1 MSGSTFRHET
11 PSAFRTALKERFGQI
26 ARADRRYRLD
36 ELQRQF
42 AYDRALAR
50 LFRSDD
56 ADRWVLK
63 GAGALLARLAT
74 ARHSKDVD
82 VFFNATDADVDD
94 AVDALRAALRIDL
107 GDHFA
112 FDVMRVAPLQEEAK
126 GARVYVNARLG
137 PTSFASF
144 HIDVVVG
151 TVMTGTPDVVAPL
164 TPLNIEGLVRPNYR
178 VFPIAD
184 HLADKLCATI
194 GTYTRDGQPASSS
207 RVKDLVDIAIIAI
220 TQPSAPIRCA
230 ALSPATRRC
239 ARSSFPNDSSC
250 PTPSAGPYAMRES
263 RQRHPAPYRT
273 TTPPSAS
280 RARFSIPCSMEQR
293 PASGTPRR
301 EPGSCSDLTVGSS
314 TAAGASRARLPLNS
328 DGSAWMPCGVK
339 VMCHAAAR
347 LHLCRARR
355 P

>member
-1 MSGSTFRHET
+1 VSGSTFRYET

-26 ARADRRYRLD
+26 ARVDRRYRLD

-82 VFFNATDADVDD
+82 VFFNATDADVND
-94 AVDALRAALRIDL
+94 AVDALRAALWIDL

-112 FDVMRVAPLQEEAK
+112 FDVTRVAPLQEEAK
-126 GARVYVNARLG
+126 GARVHVNARLG
-137 PTSFASF
+137 PTSFAAF

-151 TVMTGTPDVVAPL
+151 TVMTGTPDLVAPL

-194 GTYTRDGQPASSS
+194 GTYARDGQPASST

-220 TQPSAPIRCA
+220 THAISADPLRTAVVSNAAMRKIELPERFVVPDAVGWAARYPRVAAEAPGTVPDYDTAISLASQIFDPVLDATAIGVWDPSA
-230 ALSPATRRC
+230 
-239 ARSSFPNDSSC
+239 
-250 PTPSAGPYAMRES
+250 
-263 RQRHPAPYRT
+263 RT
-273 TTPPSAS
+273 W
-280 RARFSIPCSMEQR
+280 IPQ
-293 PASGTPRR
+293 
-301 EPGSCSDLTVGSS
+301 
-314 TAAGASRARLPLNS
+314 
-328 DGSAWMPCGVK
+328 
-339 VMCHAAAR
+339 
-347 LHLCRARR
+347 
-355 P
+355 

>member
-1 MSGSTFRHET
+1 MTGRPTFRYET

-26 ARADRRYRLD
+26 ARVDRRYRLD

-50 LFRSDD
+50 LFRSDG

-82 VFFNATDADVDD
+82 VFFNATDADVND

-112 FDVMRVAPLQEEAK
+112 FDVTRVAPLQEEAK
-126 GARVYVNARLG
+126 GARVHVNARLG
-137 PTSFASF
+137 PTSFAGF

-194 GTYTRDGQPASSS
+194 GTYGRDGQPASST

-220 TQPSAPIRCA
+220 THAISADTLRTAVVSNAAMRKTELPERFVVPDAVGWAARYPRVAAEAPGTVPDYDTAISLASQIFDPVLDATAIGVWDPSA
-230 ALSPATRRC
+230 
-239 ARSSFPNDSSC
+239 
-250 PTPSAGPYAMRES
+250 
-263 RQRHPAPYRT
+263 RT
-273 TTPPSAS
+273 W
-280 RARFSIPCSMEQR
+280 IPQ
-293 PASGTPRR
+293 
-301 EPGSCSDLTVGSS
+301 
-314 TAAGASRARLPLNS
+314 
-328 DGSAWMPCGVK
+328 
-339 VMCHAAAR
+339 
-347 LHLCRARR
+347 
-355 P
+355 